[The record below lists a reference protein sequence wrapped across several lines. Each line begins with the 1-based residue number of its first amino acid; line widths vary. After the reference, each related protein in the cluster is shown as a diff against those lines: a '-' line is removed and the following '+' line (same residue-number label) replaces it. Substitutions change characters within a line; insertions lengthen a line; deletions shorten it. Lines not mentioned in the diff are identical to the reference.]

1 MKIRSWLYV
10 LPAQVPLPWSERPI
24 LQGSEQGVRLTTL
37 AQLATQTLN
46 PRQLVIL
53 PVEWALWC
61 RGEAYAGRGGLGPA
75 SQRDAQEGDL
85 ASDPDSRYLVFASL
99 DKRRCASAWVLDRGR
114 FSEFQQALHQAGVD
128 VERMV
133 VDADLLSPDSPEA
146 LWLAGRWLVGG
157 SLDVRLAV
165 DESQRLDCAARMG
178 PGLVWHI
185 PGPDLALHDARVLQV
200 LVERAAWAT
209 DLLQGNFRPRRS
221 RLPRLGLAGLTLL
234 LGFMPTGFD
243 LYRAHQLEQA
253 ARRLDSAS
261 VAVYAQRSAD
271 QASLAMLG
279 ARLNAIQVAD
289 PLQQERA
296 AKGLQQL
303 YATAVEDRLA
313 QVLSLE
319 YGQGK
324 WALEVQLKSFDDM
337 DELQRRWQTLG
348 FRAEVAS
355 ARKSERGVRV
365 QFNLT
370 G

>member
-1 MKIRSWLYV
+1 MRSWLYV
-10 LPAQVPLPWSERPI
+10 LPAQVPLPWCERPI

-37 AQLATQTLN
+37 AQLTMETLS

-53 PVEWALWC
+53 PVEWTLWR
-61 RGEAYAGRGGLGPA
+61 RGEAYTGRGLVSSA
-75 SQRDAQEGDL
+75 SQRDALEGYL
-85 ASDPDSRYLVFASL
+85 AGDPHSSYLVFASS

-128 VERMV
+128 VERLV
-133 VDADLLSPDSPEA
+133 VDADLLSPDAPEA

-185 PGPDLALHDARVLQV
+185 PGSDLELHDERALQV

-209 DLLQGNFRPRRS
+209 DLLQGDFRPRRS
-221 RLPRLGLAGLTLL
+221 RLPWLGLAGLTLL
-234 LGFMPTGFD
+234 FGGMPTGFD

-253 ARRLDSAS
+253 AQRLDNAS
-261 VAVYAQRSAD
+261 VAVSAQRSAD

-279 ARLNAIQVAD
+279 ARLNATQVD
-289 PLQQERA
+289 ESLQQGRT
-296 AKGLQQL
+296 AKRLQQL
-303 YATAVEDRLA
+303 YTTAVKDRLA
-313 QVLSLE
+313 QVSSLE
-319 YGQGK
+319 YDQGK
-324 WALEVQLKSFDDM
+324 WALEVRGKSFEDIDQ
-337 DELQRRWQTLG
+337 LQHRWQTLG
-348 FRAEVAS
+348 FRVEVVS
-355 ARKSERGVRV
+355 ARKSERDVRV

-370 G
+370 GG

>member
-1 MKIRSWLYV
+1 MRSWLYV
-10 LPAQVPLPWSERPI
+10 LPAQVSLPWCERPI

-37 AQLATQTLN
+37 AELTTQTLS

-53 PVEWALWC
+53 PVEWTLWC
-61 RGEAYAGRGGLGPA
+61 RGELYTGRAWLGSA
-75 SQRDAQEGDL
+75 SQRDAREGCL
-85 ASDPDSRYLVFASL
+85 ASDPDSRYLVFASS

-114 FSEFQQALHQAGVD
+114 FSAFQQALHQAGVD

-133 VDADLLSPDSPEA
+133 VDADLLSPDAPEA

-165 DESQRLDCAARMG
+165 EESQRLDCAARMG

-185 PGPDLALHDARVLQV
+185 PGPDLALHDTRVLQV

-209 DLLQGNFRPRRS
+209 DLLQDDFRPRRS

-234 LGFMPTGFD
+234 LGLMPTGFD

-261 VAVYAQRSAD
+261 VAVSAQRSAD

-279 ARLNAIQVAD
+279 ARLNAIQVDD
-289 PLQQERA
+289 PSLPQGRA

-303 YATAVEDRLA
+303 YATALQDRLA

-319 YGQGK
+319 YDQGK
-324 WALEVQLKSFDDM
+324 WTLEVLGKSFEDI
-337 DELQRRWQTLG
+337 DELQHRWQTLG
-348 FRAEVAS
+348 FRVAVAS
-355 ARKSERGVRV
+355 ARKSEQGVRV